1 MIILPLMARKVRIK
15 GVSFGYALY
24 IVVIIVDSLWNE
36 EILEQL
42 ALKNRMENSS
52 VFGGDSRTSSI
63 ALNSILNAMEA
74 VSSRNNNNRLVVLP
88 NEA

>member
-1 MIILPLMARKVRIK
+1 
-15 GVSFGYALY
+15 
-24 IVVIIVDSLWNE
+24 
-36 EILEQL
+36 L

-63 ALNSILNAMEA
+63 ALNSILKAMEA